1 MEAYERLEEKVE
13 EMNHKIS
20 MASQDSDNNKEG
32 DIKKAITSLQKE
44 ISQMEQKEGILM
56 WQLRSNMLRDRE
68 VQPKSFDE
76 SEFDLG
82 S

>member
-20 MASQDSDNNKEG
+20 MASQDSDNNKVG